1 MRVKRLL
8 LSSYRNYDHLD
19 LEVTAQLCIF
29 VGANAQGKTNLLEA
43 LYYLA
48 TTRSFRAT
56 RDDELIKWGADE
68 AVMACEVER
77 EVGQSEIR
85 VRLARGKAKLIAVNG
100 QTLRRQ
106 LDLFGHLN
114 VVTFSPDDL
123 QLVKGGPSERRRFLD
138 MELAQISPAYRH
150 DMTTYQRILRQ
161 RNNLLKEIAE
171 WRAQPDLLEAWD
183 LQLADTGS
191 RIMARRAAAV
201 THLASLAHTVHQEIT
216 QGSERLTIRYRP
228 FFGQAGEVSNWQSL
242 EMVRERFAGEIK
254 RLRAVEMRRGQTLVG
269 PQRDDLEFL
278 INDKD
283 VRSYGSQGQQRTCV
297 LASKLAEIEFMH
309 AQTDTYPVLLLDDV
323 MSELDQSR
331 RHYFL
336 GTVSGRV
343 QTFITTTGLQT
354 FPEEF
359 LSQAQVTRI
368 AAGRLNPR

>member
-8 LSSYRNYDHLD
+8 LNSYRNYDFLD
-19 LEVTAQLCIF
+19 LEVAAQLCIF

-56 RDDELIKWGADE
+56 RDDELIQWGADE
-68 AVMACEVER
+68 AIMACTVER
-77 EVGQSEIR
+77 EVGESDIR
-85 VRLARGKAKLIAVNG
+85 IRLARNKAKLIEVNG
-100 QTLRRQ
+100 QALRRQ

-123 QLVKGGPSERRRFLD
+123 QLVKGGPAGRRGFLD
-138 MELAQISPAYRH
+138 MELAQISAAYRH
-150 DMTTYQRILRQ
+150 EMTTYQRILRQ
-161 RNNLLKEIAE
+161 RNNLLKAIAE
-171 WRAQPDLLEAWD
+171 RRAQAELLEPWD
-183 LQLADTGS
+183 LQLIDTGS

-201 THLASLAHTVHQEIT
+201 THLARFARRVHEEIT
-216 QGSERLTIRYRP
+216 QGGEQLTIRYRP
-228 FFGQAGEVSNWQSL
+228 FFSEADEVDDWEDS
-242 EMVRERFAGEIK
+242 EAVRSRFSEK
-254 RLRAVEMRRGQTLVG
+254 LRRSRAVEMRRGQTLVG

-278 INDKD
+278 INDRD

-309 AQTDTYPVLLLDDV
+309 DQTGTYPVLLLDDV

-331 RHYFL
+331 RRYFL
-336 GTVSGRV
+336 STVTGRV
-343 QTFITTTGLQT
+343 QTFITTTGLHS

-368 AAGRLNPR
+368 KAGRLSS